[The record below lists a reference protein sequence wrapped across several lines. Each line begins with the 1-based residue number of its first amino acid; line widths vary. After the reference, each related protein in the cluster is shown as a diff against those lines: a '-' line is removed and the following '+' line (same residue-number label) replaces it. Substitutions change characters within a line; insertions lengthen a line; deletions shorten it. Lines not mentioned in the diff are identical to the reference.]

1 VITVTGSAKQ
11 RIRSDYVVWTA
22 EVSSRAPSA
31 AAAVDRLAAWTVRVR
46 SFFRSEGVKPDELS
60 LEPVS
65 TLPPGSS
72 DGSGNPSKDYRL
84 TRRFEVRSS
93 RVDAVA
99 QVAERSAKLLAEGI
113 PLAADPPQYVYT
125 RLPSLRPQLLSVAI
139 KDAQRR
145 AHVIVEAS
153 GAKLGDVRGV
163 DVGVFQITSPN
174 STTVSDYGA
183 YDTATVPKDVTAVVN
198 VTFALGR

>member
-60 LEPVS
+60 LEPAS

-72 DGSGNPSKDYRL
+72 DGSG
-84 TRRFEVRSS
+84 RFEVRSS

-183 YDTATVPKDVTAVVN
+183 YDTATVAKDVTAVVN
-198 VTFALGR
+198 VTFALGH

>member
-22 EVSSRAPSA
+22 EVSSQAPSA
-31 AAAVDRLAAWTVRVR
+31 VAAVGRLTDWTGRVR
-46 SFFRSEGVKPDELS
+46 AFFQSEGIKPDELS
-60 LEPVS
+60 LQPVS
-65 TLPPGSS
+65 TLTPGGS
-72 DGSGNPSKDYRL
+72 DNNGNRIKDYRL

-99 QVAERSAKLLAEGI
+99 QVAERSAKLLAEGV

-125 RLPSLRPQLLSVAI
+125 KLPSLRPQLLSVAI

-183 YDTATVPKDVTAVVN
+183 YDTATVTKDVTAVVN
-198 VTFALGR
+198 VTFALGH